1 MTPVCFFSV
10 IPLPSCTEKNIGLYP
25 IDLCKVTS
33 GNFHNQ
39 FFLLTIFAPVFNI
52 LKITYLYK
60 SVY

>member
-10 IPLPSCTEKNIGLYP
+10 IPQPSCTEKNIGLYP

-39 FFLLTIFAPVFNI
+39 FFPLTIFAPVFNI
-52 LKITYLYK
+52 LKITY
-60 SVY
+60 